1 MARINRDV
9 IVAIVLLLGCGA
21 FIAASF
27 DIDSALFG
35 QMSSSLWPRAI
46 LVPLTLLS
54 LIYLIKSIAEASQV
68 EYPSRGGL
76 TGWFQYY
83 RNPIICF
90 GLFFLFLAVMPL
102 LGMLIGGLLFVFLML
117 SVLGGMAPRQM
128 ALHAVIAV
136 AAVGVMWS
144 IFTFGL
150 GVFLPEGEMISF
162 Q

>member
-9 IVAIVLLLGCGA
+9 VVAIVLLLGCAA

-27 DIDSALFG
+27 DIDPTLFG

-54 LIYLIKSIAEASQV
+54 LIYLVKSIMEIPTV
-68 EYPSRGGL
+68 RESRGGV
-76 TGWFQYY
+76 TGWFRHY

-90 GLFFLFLAVMPL
+90 GLFFAFLAVMPL
-102 LGMLIGGLLFVFLML
+102 LGMLLGGLLFVFLML
-117 SVLGGMAPRQM
+117 SVLGGIAPRQM
-128 ALHAVIAV
+128 AIHALVSL

-150 GVFLPEGEMISF
+150 GVILPEGELIRF
-162 Q
+162 R

>member
-9 IVAIVLLLGCGA
+9 VVAIFLLLVCGA

-27 DIDSALFG
+27 DIVDAGFG

-46 LVPLTLLS
+46 LAPLTLLS
-54 LIYLIKSIAEASQV
+54 LIYLVKSIAEAADV

-76 TGWFQYY
+76 TGWVQYY
-83 RNPIICF
+83 RNPIVCF
-90 GLFFLFLAVMPL
+90 GLFFVFLAAMPL
-102 LGMLIGGLLFVFLML
+102 LGMLVGGLLFVFFML
-117 SVLGGMAPRQM
+117 SVLGGIAPRQM
-128 ALHAVIAV
+128 ALHAVIAI

-150 GVFLPEGEMISF
+150 GVILPEGELISF
-162 Q
+162 R

>member
-9 IVAIVLLLGCGA
+9 VVAIVLLLGCGV

-27 DIDSALFG
+27 DIDPALFG

-46 LVPLTLLS
+46 LAPLTLLS
-54 LIYLIKSIAEASQV
+54 LIYLVKSIAEASQV
-68 EYPSRGGL
+68 EYPSRGGV
-76 TGWFQYY
+76 TGWIQYY
-83 RNPIICF
+83 RNPITCF
-90 GLFFLFLAVMPL
+90 GLFFLFLAAMPL
-102 LGMLIGGLLFVFLML
+102 LGMLIGGLLFVFFML
-117 SVLGGMAPRQM
+117 SVLGGIAPRQM
-128 ALHAVIAV
+128 LLHAVISV

-150 GVFLPEGEMISF
+150 GVILPEGELISF

>member
-1 MARINRDV
+1 
-9 IVAIVLLLGCGA
+9 
-21 FIAASF
+21 
-27 DIDSALFG
+27 
-35 QMSSSLWPRAI
+35 
-46 LVPLTLLS
+46 
-54 LIYLIKSIAEASQV
+54 
-68 EYPSRGGL
+68 
-76 TGWFQYY
+76 
-83 RNPIICF
+83 
-90 GLFFLFLAVMPL
+90 MPL

-150 GVFLPEGEMISF
+150 GVFLPEGELISF